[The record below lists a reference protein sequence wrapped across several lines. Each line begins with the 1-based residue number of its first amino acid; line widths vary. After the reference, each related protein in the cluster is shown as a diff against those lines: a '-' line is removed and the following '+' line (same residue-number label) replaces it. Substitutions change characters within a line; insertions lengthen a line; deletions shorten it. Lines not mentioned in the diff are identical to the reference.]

1 MSSADFKA
9 TSGILP
15 DFTSP
20 AAIRRRRM
28 RALRD
33 VLTRHLMAIGGVS
46 VILAIVLIAFYLVYV
61 VLPMFL
67 PAKLNRLSAYPV
79 PGSGETWHYAMEEQ
93 HEIGLRINTRGEAI
107 FFKTDT
113 ATVIDQIPVYPDAGA
128 EPVAFAAGDPAQALL
143 ALAYADGAIVLA
155 RHEYQVSYPGD
166 RRLIT
171 PAITLPFGSEPVQIT
186 DDGVAIR
193 KLAAQGNA
201 GKATIAAVDDLGR
214 LRLVSLASKES
225 MLTGETTLTRTDSE
239 IIPEQPVTHLAM
251 DVDQRELYLADR
263 DGFLSFYDI
272 GDKRAPRLVQRIQA
286 VPPGTAITSLA
297 FLNGGISILVGDAEG
312 GITQW
317 FPVRDEANNYTL
329 SRIRQFA
336 SQQAPIMAIVPE
348 HQRKGFLALDADG
361 LLGLYHTTS
370 QRTLRVEKI
379 GEERLTHGAIAP
391 RADALLVERGDMGL
405 EFWQVQN
412 PHPEISWRSLWG
424 KVWYESRAKP
434 EYVWQSSSASSEFE
448 PKFSLTPLAFGTLKA
463 AFYAMLF
470 AMPLAIMGA
479 IYTGYFMAPRMR
491 GMVKPAIEVMAAL
504 PTVVLGFIA
513 GLWFAPFVEN
523 HLPGICLL
531 FIFLP
536 LAILGAAWCW
546 DHAPDRLRNRIPAG
560 WEAALLIP
568 VILIAIGL
576 AIGVSQPLELLLF
589 QGSMPQWL
597 NETFGISFDQRN
609 SLVVGVAI
617 GFAVIPIIFSISE
630 DAIYGVPR
638 SLTGGSLAL
647 GATPWQTL
655 VRVILL
661 TASPGIFSAIMIGL
675 GRAVGETMI
684 VVMATGNTAV
694 MEMNIFQGFRALS
707 ANIAVEMPEAEVAGT
722 HYRILFLAALVL
734 FAVTFVFNT
743 LAEVVRQRL
752 RRKYGSL

>member
-1 MSSADFKA
+1 MDFKA
-9 TSGILP
+9 APILP

-20 AAIRRRRM
+20 AAIRRRQM

-67 PAKLNRLSAYPV
+67 PAKISRLSAYPV
-79 PGSGETWHYAMEEQ
+79 PGEGETWHYAMEEQ
-93 HEIGLRINTRGEAI
+93 HEIGLRINSRGEAI

-113 ATVIDQIPVYPDAGA
+113 AAVIDQLPLFPEAKAD
-128 EPVAFAAGDPAQALL
+128 PVAFAAGDPAQALL
-143 ALAYADGAIVLA
+143 AMAYADGSIILA
-155 RHEYQVSYPGD
+155 HHEYQVSYPGD

-171 PAITLPFGSEPVQIT
+171 PAISHPFGPDPLQIA
-186 DDGVAIR
+186 DAGMAIR
-193 KLAAQGNA
+193 QIAAQGNTD
-201 GKATIAAVDDLGR
+201 KATVAALDDRGHLH
-214 LRLVSLASKES
+214 LVSLVSKES
-225 MLTGETTLTRTDSE
+225 MLTGEITQTRIDSE
-239 IIPEQPVTHLAM
+239 IVPEQQVTHIAI
-251 DVDQRELYLADR
+251 DVEQRELYLADSG
-263 DGFLSFYDI
+263 GFLSYYDI
-272 GDKRAPRLVQRIQA
+272 NDKRAPRLVQRIHA
-286 VPPGTAITSLA
+286 APPGIAITSLA
-297 FLNGGISILVGDAEG
+297 FLNGGISILVGDAGG
-312 GITQW
+312 GIAQW

-329 SRIRQFA
+329 RRIRQFA
-336 SQQAPIMAIVPE
+336 SQQAPIVGIVPE

-361 LLGLYHTTS
+361 FLGLYHSTS
-370 QRTLRVEKI
+370 RRTLAVERI
-379 GEERLTHGAIAP
+379 GDAPLRQAAIAP

-405 EFWQVQN
+405 EFWRVQN
-412 PHPEISWRSLWG
+412 PHPEVSWRSLWG
-424 KVWYESRAKP
+424 KVWYESRTEP
-434 EYVWQSSSASSEFE
+434 EYVWQSSAASNEFE

-479 IYTGYFMAPRMR
+479 VYTGYFMAPRMR
-491 GMVKPAIEVMAAL
+491 DMVKPAIEVMAAL

-523 HLPGICLL
+523 HLPGMFLL
-531 FIFLP
+531 LIFLP

-576 AIGVSQPLELLLF
+576 AISVSQPLELLLF
-589 QGSMPQWL
+589 EGSMPQWM
-597 NETFGISFDQRN
+597 NETLGISFDQRN

-630 DAIYGVPR
+630 DAIYGVPQ
-638 SLTGGSLAL
+638 SLTAGSLAL

-661 TASPGIFSAIMIGL
+661 TASPGIFSAVMIGL

-684 VVMATGNTAV
+684 VVMATGNTAI

-722 HYRILFLAALVL
+722 HYRVLFLAALVL
-734 FAVTFVFNT
+734 FAATFVFNT
-743 LAEVVRQRL
+743 LAELVRQRL